1 MQVLLQPDQSAG
13 ETFAKT
19 KNAAADTPKNVGTK
33 TKYVKA
39 DTQRML
45 VQRQVQKTIVLPLQ
59 TQTNECKQNCIQF
72 GV

>member
-45 VQRQVQKTIVLPLQ
+45 VQR
-59 TQTNECKQNCIQF
+59 
-72 GV
+72 